1 MRGRNGESM
10 APLIWTS
17 AALACGVL
25 LHIDRVPLWTSATAL
40 LWMGWRFASELRSIR
55 LPSSFAKVGVTLA
68 MVAAVVVQFR
78 TLNGL
83 AAGTALLV
91 VMGSLKL
98 LETHS
103 MRDRSIV
110 IGASLFLLLAAC
122 LDRQGMLRA
131 VLYLIHAWVCCT
143 ALAVTTRGQV
153 AMTNAG
159 AAKLAARSLALAAPL
174 ALVMFLFFPRVVGG
188 FWTLPQSGAATTG
201 LGDTMSPGSISE
213 LGESGDPA
221 FRVHF
226 EGTPP
231 PREQLYWRG
240 PVLHNF
246 DGYTWRQA
254 PGSSYLKREMAY
266 LGKPYR
272 YRVTLEPSGNR
283 WWFALDT
290 VVRTPD
296 RRKVQLTFDNQLL
309 ARDAVNTTISYEA
322 VSHTETRE
330 MGEIPL
336 VAHRVDTRL
345 PEGRNPRSLDLARE
359 MRTRAESD
367 EQYIADVL
375 NMFRTGGFEYT
386 LTPPLLDLNS
396 VDDFIF
402 NTKRG
407 FCGHYASAFV
417 TMMRAGGVPARVVT
431 GYHGGEWNRIRE
443 YFLVRQS
450 DAHAWAEVWLD
461 GRGWTRFDPTAS
473 AAPQRLTNDLTT
485 LLSQSGS
492 ASDRFIRQ
500 FPWLSDARQRWDAL
514 NDWWNERVVKFNLET
529 QLDLMRFLGF
539 QSPDWTVLGY
549 AFAGGLVVWMLFVAW
564 QIARSVRTERADR
577 LARAYQKLCGKL
589 AHAGVPREPH
599 VGPLAYATSIG
610 ADRPDLAS
618 AAGALLATYTQ
629 LRFGNEIGEADRTDA
644 IRSFE
649 RAVRSFRPSRAK

>member
-1 MRGRNGESM
+1 MRGKDGESL

-17 AALACGVL
+17 TALVCGVL
-25 LHIDRVPLWTSATAL
+25 LHIDRLPLWTSATAA
-40 LWMGWRFASELRSIR
+40 LWVGWRFASELRSVR

-68 MVAAVVVQFR
+68 MIVAVLVQFR

-122 LDRQGMLRA
+122 LDRQSMLRA
-131 VLYLIHAWVCCT
+131 GLYLIHAWVCCT
-143 ALAVTTRGQV
+143 ALAVTTRGRV
-153 AMTNAG
+153 AITNSG
-159 AAKLAARSLALAAPL
+159 AAKLSARSLGLAVPL

-188 FWTLPQSGAATTG
+188 FWTLPQTGAATTG
-201 LGDTMSPGSISE
+201 LSETMSPGSISE
-213 LGESGDPA
+213 LGESGEPA

-240 PVLHNF
+240 PVLHDF

-254 PGSSYLKREMAY
+254 PGQAYVKRPVTY
-266 LGKPYR
+266 IGQPYR

-290 VVRTPD
+290 VVQSPD
-296 RRKVQLTFDNQLL
+296 RRKVQLTFDNQLV
-309 ARDAVNTTISYEA
+309 ARDPVNTTISYEA

-330 MGEIPL
+330 EGPIPV
-336 VAHRVDTRL
+336 VARRVDTRL
-345 PEGRNPRSLDLARE
+345 PEGRNSRSVELARS
-359 MRTRAESD
+359 MRAAAESD
-367 EQYIADVL
+367 ERYVADVL

-386 LTPPLLDLNS
+386 LTPPLLDLDS

-402 NTKRG
+402 NTRKG

-431 GYHGGEWNRIRE
+431 GYHGGEWNRIRQ

-450 DAHAWAEVWLD
+450 DAHAWAEVWLE
-461 GRGWTRFDPTAS
+461 GRGWARFDPTAS
-473 AAPQRLTNDLTT
+473 AAPQRLTNALAS
-485 LLSQSGS
+485 LIPEAGS
-492 ASDRFIRQ
+492 ASERLLRDI
-500 FPWLSDARQRWDAL
+500 PWLFDLRQRWDAL

-529 QLDLMRFLGF
+529 QLDLMRLLGF
-539 QSPDWTVLGY
+539 ESPDWRVLGY
-549 AFAGGLVVWMLFVAW
+549 ALSAGLVLWMLIIGWQVARG
-564 QIARSVRTERADR
+564 ARPAPVDR
-577 LARAYQKLCGKL
+577 LAAAYQKLCAKL
-589 AHAGVPREPH
+589 ARAGIPREPH
-599 VGPLAYATSIG
+599 VGPQAYATTIR
-610 ADRPDLAS
+610 AERPDLATD
-618 AAGALLATYTQ
+618 AGVLLSTYTQ
-629 LRFGNEIGEADRTDA
+629 LRFGNEISEADRA
-644 IRSFE
+644 EAVRAFE